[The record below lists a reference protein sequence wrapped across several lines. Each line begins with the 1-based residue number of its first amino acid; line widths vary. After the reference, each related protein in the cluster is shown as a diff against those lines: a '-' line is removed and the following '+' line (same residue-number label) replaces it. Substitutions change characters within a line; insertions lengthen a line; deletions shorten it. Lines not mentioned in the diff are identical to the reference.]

1 MRTKVKM
8 VLPEMVLARTLEAF
22 GQELVDASDEE
33 IIEAAKELGMNLDMK
48 ASAAFLG
55 LTSPTKSQVWDFFDV
70 EAIKQHLAR
79 EARARI
85 VTAPSDT
92 HTGPK
97 APRSTLPDT
106 KSDRED
112 SGKK

>member
-22 GQELVDASDEE
+22 GQELIDAPDEE
-33 IIEAAKELGMNLDMK
+33 IRESAKDLGMNLDMK

-55 LTSPTKSQVWDFFDV
+55 LTSPTKSQVGDFFDV

-85 VTAPSDT
+85 ATAPFTDT
-92 HTGPK
+92 GFT
-97 APRSTLPDT
+97 APRSKLPEIKTDI
-106 KSDRED
+106 ED
-112 SGKK
+112 FGKK